1 LPSSVE
7 SKIINNNALKRER
20 KRVRMSQNIEIEFKN
35 MLLEDE
41 FNKLLTHF
49 HLTATDFFKQE
60 NHYFD
65 TKDFALKQRGCALRI
80 REKKDHFEMTLK
92 EPHPDG
98 LLETNENLSHE
109 YARQLLNGSH
119 IKDGI
124 IKDQISALNI
134 TTDDLLY
141 FGSLVTER
149 TEFTYQGG
157 LLVLDC
163 SSYLNIKDYEIEY
176 EVSNRDNGKPIF
188 LNLLTELSIP
198 IRKTQNKVKRFYER
212 KKVLGL
218 Q

>member
-1 LPSSVE
+1 
-7 SKIINNNALKRER
+7 
-20 KRVRMSQNIEIEFKN
+20 MSQNIEIEFKN
-35 MLLEDE
+35 MLSEDE
-41 FNKLLTHF
+41 FNKIVNHF

-65 TKDFALKQRGCALRI
+65 TKDFALKQHRCALRI

-92 EPHPDG
+92 EPHQDG
-98 LLETNENLSHE
+98 LLETNENLDDE

-124 IKDQISALNI
+124 IKGQISALNI
-134 TTDDLLY
+134 NTDDLLY

-163 SSYLNIKDYEIEY
+163 SSYLNIKDYEVEY
-176 EVSNRDNGKPIF
+176 EVSNRDNGKSIF
-188 LNLLTELSIP
+188 LHLLAELNIP
-198 IRKTQNKVKRFYER
+198 IRKTENKVKRFYDR
-212 KKVLGL
+212 KKIIGL

>member
-1 LPSSVE
+1 LPSFVE
-7 SKIINNNALKRER
+7 SKIINNNAIKGER
-20 KRVRMSQNIEIEFKN
+20 KRVYMSQNIEIEFKN
-35 MLLEDE
+35 LLLEDE

-49 HLTATDFFKQE
+49 HLTEKDFFKQE

-65 TKDFALKQRGCALRI
+65 TEDFTLKQLGCALRI

-109 YARQLLNGSH
+109 YAGQLLKGSP

-124 IKDQISALNI
+124 VKEQISALNI
-134 TTDDLLY
+134 NTDDLLY

-163 SSYLNIKDYEIEY
+163 SSYLNVKDYEVEY
-176 EVSNRDNGKPIF
+176 EVSNRDQGESTF
-188 LNLLTELSIP
+188 LHLLAELSIP
-198 IRKTQNKVKRFYER
+198 IRKTENKVKRFYDR
-212 KKVLGL
+212 KRILGL
-218 Q
+218 